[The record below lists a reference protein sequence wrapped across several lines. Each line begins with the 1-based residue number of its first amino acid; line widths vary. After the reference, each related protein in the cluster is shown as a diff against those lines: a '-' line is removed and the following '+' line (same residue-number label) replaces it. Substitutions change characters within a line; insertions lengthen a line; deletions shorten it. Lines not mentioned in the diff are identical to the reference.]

1 LALNEAGQT
10 AQTVQTV
17 AAASQQLAASIG
29 EIGRQAG
36 ESQRISTAAMQ
47 QSDEVAIKVG
57 ELRDAAQQ
65 IGAVVELISSIAG
78 QTNLLALN
86 ATIEAARAGDAGK
99 GFAVVATEVKSLA
112 AQTAKATEQI
122 GGQIGAIQMATARAA
137 DAIQEIAGTVREVNE
152 IAMTIASAV
161 VEQAAATQEIARS
174 VDSVSGTTANIA
186 RTMERVK
193 GVVTG
198 NGATASEVR
207 RTAANLASESG
218 TLSDEVTDF
227 LAALKGLSDGGQ
239 LLSYEMNNPATV
251 ILDGRTISGRV
262 VRMSPGTALFVGSL
276 VAPAGASLELRIE
289 GFDSPM
295 RARFVNAGADGVH
308 LQLPLGHAQ
317 LHSTAQALAR
327 LGLKSAA

>member
-1 LALNEAGQT
+1 
-10 AQTVQTV
+10 
-17 AAASQQLAASIG
+17 
-29 EIGRQAG
+29 
-36 ESQRISTAAMQ
+36 
-47 QSDEVAIKVG
+47 
-57 ELRDAAQQ
+57 
-65 IGAVVELISSIAG
+65 
-78 QTNLLALN
+78 
-86 ATIEAARAGDAGK
+86 
-99 GFAVVATEVKSLA
+99 
-112 AQTAKATEQI
+112 
-122 GGQIGAIQMATARAA
+122 MATARAA

-186 RTMERVK
+186 RTIERVK

-239 LLSYEMNNPATV
+239 LLSYEMNHPATV
-251 ILDGRTISGRV
+251 VLDGRTISGRV

-276 VAPAGASLELRIE
+276 VAPAGASLELRLE

-295 RARFVNAGADGVH
+295 RARFVDAGADGVH

-317 LHSTAQALAR
+317 LHSTAQTLAR